1 MREQEVSKTFFDGWE
16 QLLRSAISAAAI
28 YLAIVAAIRVAGQ
41 KALAKMSGYDLIVTV
56 ALGSV
61 VATLPLTTSV
71 SIADAVAAAVT
82 FLGLQQVTRYF
93 QARSRR
99 IHTLVRERPHLLL
112 WNGRMLEDRMLQSD
126 ISADEVRAAVRRS
139 GISSLKQVRAA
150 ILENDGEWSIVLQS
164 DTPDLSAMEG
174 LLIPDSDEPPASTP
188 AEQRH
193 VVPHSTI

>member
-1 MREQEVSKTFFDGWE
+1 VSRTFFDGWE

-56 ALGSV
+56 ALGSI
-61 VATLPLTTSV
+61 VAALPLTTSV
-71 SIADAVAAAVT
+71 SIADAIAAAVT
-82 FLGLQQVTRYF
+82 FLGLQQVTRYL
-93 QARSRR
+93 QARNRR
-99 IHTLVRERPHLLL
+99 IHKLVRERPHLLL

-139 GISSLKQVRAA
+139 GFSSLKQVRAA
-150 ILENDGEWSIVLQS
+150 ILENDGEWSVIPQS
-164 DTPDLSAMEG
+164 ETPDLSAMEG
-174 LLIPDSDEPPASTP
+174 LLIPDSGEPPASKP
-188 AEQRH
+188 VANVH